1 MRRERHEVQDQRG
14 GSEARAVASAVR
26 NTAED
31 KTRQMDQLVADYA
44 GHDLEE
50 IKRAIVAL
58 FKREGGSI
66 SDPDLTKYAEMVQ
79 RGQRIVFRAEG

>member
-1 MRRERHEVQDQRG
+1 MKFKIN
-14 GSEARAVASAVR
+14 EAALKRAVAPAVK
-26 NTAED
+26 NIAED
-31 KTRQMDQLVADYA
+31 KTRQMDQLVADYV

-58 FKREGGSI
+58 FKQDGGSI
-66 SDPDLTKYAEMVQ
+66 SDLELTEYAGMVQ

>member
-1 MRRERHEVQDQRG
+1 MRFKIN
-14 GSEARAVASAVR
+14 EAALKLAVAPAVK
-26 NTAED
+26 NIAED
-31 KTRQMDQLVADYA
+31 KTRQMDQLVADYV

-58 FKREGGSI
+58 FKQDGGSI
-66 SDPDLTKYAEMVQ
+66 SDPELTEYAGMVQ